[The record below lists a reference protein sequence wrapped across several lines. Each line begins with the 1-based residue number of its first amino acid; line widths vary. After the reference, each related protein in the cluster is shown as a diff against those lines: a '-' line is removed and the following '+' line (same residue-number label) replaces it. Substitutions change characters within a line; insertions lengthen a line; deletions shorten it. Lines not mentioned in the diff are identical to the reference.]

1 MPERTFGIQAVTIQ
15 PVPAIPW
22 VKPGIITMAILA
34 FTSLLITERKEYQQ
48 HYKIIIDDTLLL
60 LITNFATVQHYKDI
74 SIYVCIDAIRGVHL
88 KESNK
93 TLLNKCLTYLIPTK
107 PL

>member
-1 MPERTFGIQAVTIQ
+1 MQIKHYTNKINVKVFKVQVRAETYWMPERTFGIQAVTIQ

-48 HYKIIIDDTLLL
+48 HYQIIIDDT
-60 LITNFATVQHYKDI
+60 
-74 SIYVCIDAIRGVHL
+74 
-88 KESNK
+88 
-93 TLLNKCLTYLIPTK
+93 
-107 PL
+107 

>member
-1 MPERTFGIQAVTIQ
+1 MPKRTFGIQAITIQ

-48 HYKIIIDDTLLL
+48 HYQIIIDDT
-60 LITNFATVQHYKDI
+60 
-74 SIYVCIDAIRGVHL
+74 
-88 KESNK
+88 
-93 TLLNKCLTYLIPTK
+93 
-107 PL
+107 